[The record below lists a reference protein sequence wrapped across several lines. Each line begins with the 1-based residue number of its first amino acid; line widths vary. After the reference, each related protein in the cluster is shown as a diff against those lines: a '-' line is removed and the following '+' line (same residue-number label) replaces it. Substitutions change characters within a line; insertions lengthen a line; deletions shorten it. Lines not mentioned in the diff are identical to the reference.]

1 MFDRLSSLVAALTL
15 VAVAAIFAALVGGDL
30 ASIAILALAGAL
42 GAVLVYGAQPPP
54 AATPPAAA
62 SPVPAEPPL
71 LLRHP
76 DFTRWADQE
85 REPVL
90 GVIDNVVAIANDAA
104 VRLLGRH
111 IVGADIRTAI
121 RHPVAAEWLSAGDVD
136 TGAMNVDL
144 ADYPR
149 PGQRWTM
156 RIATLSHGGRIIFLS
171 DRSAIDAADR
181 MRSDFVA
188 NASHELRT
196 PLAAILGYVETLQDM
211 NDEADAPTR
220 NRFLAIIERE
230 ARRMQQL
237 VIDLLSISRVEA
249 DRFRRP
255 TTPVDLAAIV
265 RHTLAQM
272 KDSAEARPQDIVDRL
287 GDAAQ
292 PVLGDA
298 AQLGQLVH
306 NIVSNAMKYG
316 RPGTPVTV
324 ELTRE
329 GRRVRLSVQDEG
341 EGIAPDHLPR
351 LTERFYRVDEARSRS
366 VGGTGLG
373 LAIVKHISERHN
385 GQLEIQSE
393 VGKGTRV
400 SVSFPLSEA
409 H

>member
-1 MFDRLSSLVAALTL
+1 M
-15 VAVAAIFAALVGGDL
+15 
-30 ASIAILALAGAL
+30 
-42 GAVLVYGAQPPP
+42 
-54 AATPPAAA
+54 
-62 SPVPAEPPL
+62 
-71 LLRHP
+71 
-76 DFTRWADQE
+76 
-85 REPVL
+85 
-90 GVIDNVVAIANDAA
+90 
-104 VRLLGRH
+104 
-111 IVGADIRTAI
+111 
-121 RHPVAAEWLSAGDVD
+121 
-136 TGAMNVDL
+136 
-144 ADYPR
+144 
-149 PGQRWTM
+149 
-156 RIATLSHGGRIIFLS
+156 
-171 DRSAIDAADR
+171 
-181 MRSDFVA
+181 
-188 NASHELRT
+188 
-196 PLAAILGYVETLQDM
+196 
-211 NDEADAPTR
+211 DEGEAPTL
-220 NRFLAIIERE
+220 NGFLAIMERV

-306 NIVSNAMKYG
+306 TIVSNAMKYG
-316 RPGTPVTV
+316 RPGTPLTV

-329 GRRVRLSVQDEG
+329 GRRVRLSVKDER

-385 GQLEIQSE
+385 GQLDIQSE

>member
-1 MFDRLSSLVAALTL
+1 
-15 VAVAAIFAALVGGDL
+15 
-30 ASIAILALAGAL
+30 
-42 GAVLVYGAQPPP
+42 
-54 AATPPAAA
+54 
-62 SPVPAEPPL
+62 
-71 LLRHP
+71 
-76 DFTRWADQE
+76 
-85 REPVL
+85 
-90 GVIDNVVAIANDAA
+90 
-104 VRLLGRH
+104 
-111 IVGADIRTAI
+111 
-121 RHPVAAEWLSAGDVD
+121 
-136 TGAMNVDL
+136 
-144 ADYPR
+144 
-149 PGQRWTM
+149 
-156 RIATLSHGGRIIFLS
+156 
-171 DRSAIDAADR
+171 
-181 MRSDFVA
+181 
-188 NASHELRT
+188 
-196 PLAAILGYVETLQDM
+196 
-211 NDEADAPTR
+211 
-220 NRFLAIIERE
+220 
-230 ARRMQQL
+230 
-237 VIDLLSISRVEA
+237 
-249 DRFRRP
+249 
-255 TTPVDLAAIV
+255 VDLAAIV

-385 GQLEIQSE
+385 GQLDIQSE